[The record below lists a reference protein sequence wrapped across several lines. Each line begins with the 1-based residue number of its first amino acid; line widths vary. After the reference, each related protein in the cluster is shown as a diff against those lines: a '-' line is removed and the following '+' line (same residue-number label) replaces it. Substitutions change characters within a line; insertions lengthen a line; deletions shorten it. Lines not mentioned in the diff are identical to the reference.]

1 MRGSLLVPT
10 LNEAATIGHVL
21 AEFRAAASAANETLF
36 RDDPIDWEMLVI
48 DGASTDG
55 TAERAAREGARV
67 IVERRPGYGRAYRTG
82 FAEAKGEVLAT
93 LDGDGTYPAAEI
105 PRLVRKLLDDH
116 LDFLTCDRLAF
127 LDRRAMTTE
136 HRIGNWVLNTFL
148 RIAYAH
154 YLADAGLRLAD
165 SQSGMWVFRRE
176 VLDRV
181 TLTQDGMPMSEE
193 LKIEVILHGLKAE
206 EVPIRYAERWGG
218 PPKLSSWRDGRR
230 NLMFLLT
237 KRLELARLS
246 RGDGGYPIGG
256 AREPAGR

>member
-21 AEFRAAASAANETLF
+21 REFRAAATAANATLF
-36 RDDPIDWEMLVI
+36 RDDPIEWEMLVI

-55 TAERAAREGARV
+55 TAERAAAEGARV

-82 FAEAKGEVLAT
+82 FAEATGEVLAT
-93 LDGDGTYPAAEI
+93 LDGDGTYPAPEI
-105 PRLVRKLLDDH
+105 PRLVRTLFDEH
-116 LDFLTCDRLAF
+116 LDFLTCNRLAF

-148 RIAYAH
+148 RIAFAR
-154 YLADAGLRLAD
+154 YLASAGLRLAD
-165 SQSGMWVFRRE
+165 SQSGMWVFRRA

-237 KRLELARLS
+237 RRLELARQA
-246 RGDGGYPIGG
+246 RGGGGYPIGG
-256 AREPAGR
+256 PQEPAGR

>member
-21 AEFRAAASAANETLF
+21 AEFREAAAAANRTLF

-55 TAERAAREGARV
+55 TAERATAEGARV

-82 FAEAKGEVLAT
+82 FAEATGEVLAT
-93 LDGDGTYPAAEI
+93 LDGDGTNPAPEI
-105 PRLVRKLLDDH
+105 PRLLRKLLDEH
-116 LDFLTCDRLAF
+116 LDFLTGNRLAH

-136 HRIGNWVLNTFL
+136 HRIGNWVLNSFV
-148 RIAYAH
+148 RIAYAR
-154 YLADAGLRLAD
+154 YLASSGLHLAD
-165 SQSGMWVFRRE
+165 SQSGMWVFRRR

-193 LKIEVILHGLKAE
+193 LKIEVIVHGLKAE
-206 EVPIRYAERWGG
+206 EVPIHYAERWGG

-237 KRLELARLS
+237 KRFELARRE
-246 RGDGGYPIGG
+246 RGGRGYPIGG
-256 AREPAGR
+256 SQEPAGR

>member
-21 AEFRAAASAANETLF
+21 REFRTAALAANGTLF
-36 RDDPIDWEMLVI
+36 RDDPIDWETLVI

-55 TAERAAREGARV
+55 TAERAAAEGARV

-82 FAEAKGEVLAT
+82 FAEATGAVLAT
-93 LDGDGTYPAAEI
+93 LDGDGTYPATEI
-105 PRLVRKLLDDH
+105 PRLVRKLLDEN
-116 LDFLTCDRLAF
+116 LDFLTCNRLAF

-136 HRIGNWVLNTFL
+136 HRIGNWVLNSFL
-148 RIAYAH
+148 RIAFAH
-154 YLADAGLRLAD
+154 YLSSSGLRLAD

-176 VLDRV
+176 VLDRIH
-181 TLTQDGMPMSEE
+181 LTQDGMPMSEE

-218 PPKLSSWRDGRR
+218 PPKLSSWQDGRR
-230 NLMFLLT
+230 NLLFLLT
-237 KRLELARLS
+237 KRLELARQA
-246 RGDGGYPIGG
+246 RGGGYPIGG
-256 AREPAGR
+256 PQKPAGR